1 MAEHQ
6 KKRDF
11 FPKKEVKQQL
21 DDLLKDKQPLHYEKD
36 VPLTPQDITLIKQLF
51 IKITLLLSV
60 LSLPLVG
67 VIYLFQEE
75 EMVWVICGAFLFL
88 FLVII
93 IRASYQVGSNLRSG
107 KKTMVRGI
115 VTDRF
120 TKKEYRARDEDGQR
134 SEKIVNYLQV
144 GTREFAVNQLIY
156 KSYKTGDAIELHFI
170 VAHQNKPYFIHHS
183 KLKDVGLRAGA

>member
-1 MAEHQ
+1 M
-6 KKRDF
+6 
-11 FPKKEVKQQL
+11 